1 MKPRTI
7 TLKRL
12 LCGVYVTIFAGV
24 ILSSPWSY
32 AIDFSGPQARTTER
46 HGDRFDMMVRD
57 DFFAGMMGDTVR
69 LERGMK
75 ACEDVLAKD
84 PTNADALVWHGGG
97 LIARGQRAY
106 TAGDPASGDRLWS
119 AGIDEMNKAVTFEPE
134 NMGVKIGRAATLI
147 GLAQS
152 GWDSSDNGSR
162 ALLKSAV
169 LDYEKVLRWHGP
181 LFGRVS
187 DHSRGELL
195 FGLASGWSILG
206 NQKKTREYLSLIL
219 RKCKNTSYESEA
231 RRWLNKKLPVVV
243 QHDCTGCHI
252 SSSK

>member
-1 MKPRTI
+1 MKPRT
-7 TLKRL
+7 TTVKRL
-12 LCGVYVTIFAGV
+12 LYGVCITIFAGV

-32 AIDFSGPQARTTER
+32 AIEFCEPQAGTTER
-46 HGDRFDMMVRD
+46 HSDRFDMLVRD

-69 LERGMK
+69 LERGMMV
-75 ACEDVLAKD
+75 CEDVLAKN
-84 PTNADALVWHGGG
+84 PKHAEALVWHGGG

-106 TAGDPASGDRLWS
+106 TAGDAALGDRLWS

-181 LFGRVS
+181 LFDRVS

-195 FGLASGWSILG
+195 FGLASGWSILRD
-206 NQKKTREYLSLIL
+206 QKKTREYLSLIL
-219 RKCKNTSYESEA
+219 RKCKNTTYESEA
-231 RRWLNKKLPVVV
+231 RRWLNKKRPVVV

-252 SSSK
+252 SSSE